1 MDHNYISTK
10 NIVHCTAFLHVYI
23 LLPPK
28 YSRAKMER
36 IEESRTADVSLP
48 VTLVVI
54 AGILIIAGAA
64 ISLAILLWSQS
75 MLFDMGSSMMM
86 GGGWQMFVPAY
97 VPPLIATMAAIS
109 LASGGAVLVAAY
121 KMKKEPD
128 KVQKWGSVVLTASIV
143 TLFCIGGTGLG
154 SILGIIGGVLAISRR
169 SAA

>member
-1 MDHNYISTK
+1 
-10 NIVHCTAFLHVYI
+10 
-23 LLPPK
+23 
-28 YSRAKMER
+28 MER
-36 IEESRTADVSLP
+36 IEERRRRAADVVSLP
-48 VTLVVI
+48 VTLAVI
-54 AGILIIAGAA
+54 VGILIIAGAA
-64 ISLAILLWSQS
+64 ISLAILLWSES
-75 MLFDMGSSMMM
+75 MLFGIGSMMM

-97 VPPLIATMAAIS
+97 VPPFIATMAAIS

-143 TLFCIGGTGLG
+143 ALFCIGGTGLG